1 MGGSETDK
9 AAAKETKG
17 TPPSAAQEQSSGT
30 SMGTV
35 NPEWPG
41 YQGYAPIPPHGY
53 IASSPQAHPY
63 MWGVQHIMPPYGT
76 PPHPYMAMYPHGV
89 YAHPSIPAG
98 NTPGN
103 ADADGK
109 LPEGKEKLPIKRS
122 KGSLGSLNMITGKTN
137 DQGKT
142 TGPSANG
149 TLVRVAVMARVKE
162 DSPSNLADGTHNG
175 SSVQGS
181 QNGLPNASRSLGNPA
196 MSLVPMTT
204 APAHGAVAGPTTN
217 LNIGMDYWGTPAP
230 SAIPAMRGKVSSA
243 AVGSGIMTV
252 GSHDNMQSQLWLQ
265 AECDELAQR
274 AESLKEENASLRAE
288 LERIRREHD
297 QLVAENTN
305 LKERLG
311 ETPEDSATGK
321 AEQNSVND
329 QSNEAEH
336 GIEPQV
342 EHYGCI
348 VGLLGRARLFEKA
361 LKWIEEMPMKHNYIV
376 WRSLLSAAKLHHDL
390 ESAEIAARKL
400 DELGLLDGGL
410 YVVLANMYARDKRWD
425 KVETVRT
432 MMASKGLAQVPGFC
446 FGEVQGTLHKFHWH
460 DKTHPGC
467 DEIYEMMHQMEWQLK
482 FEGYSPDTSETQIN
496 FSEEEKRQRL
506 KHHCQKLAMAYTLLY
521 TPKDTTIRITRNL
534 SASSNENTTV

>member
-17 TPPSAAQEQSSGT
+17 TPPSAAQSSGT
-30 SMGTV
+30 STGTV

-41 YQGYAPIPPHGY
+41 YQGYAPIPPLPPLPPHGY

-98 NTPGN
+98 SYPYPYPIPSANGVTEASGNTPGI

-122 KGSLGSLNMITGKTN
+122 EGSLGSLNMITGKTN
-137 DQGKT
+137 DQGKA

-149 TLVRVAVMARVKE
+149 TSSKSGESGSDGSSEGSDANSQN
-162 DSPSNLADGTHNG
+162 DSPCNPADGAHNG
-175 SSVQGS
+175 SLVQVS

-196 MSLVPMTT
+196 MSIVPITT

-243 AVGSGIMTV
+243 AVGSGLMTV
-252 GSHDNMQSQLWLQ
+252 GSHDNMQSQLWLQDERELKRQKRKQSNRESARRSRLRKQ

-297 QLVAENTN
+297 QLVAENMN

-311 ETPEDSATGK
+311 QIPEDSATGK
-321 AEQNSVND
+321 TEQNSVND
-329 QSNEAEH
+329 QS
-336 GIEPQV
+336 
-342 EHYGCI
+342 
-348 VGLLGRARLFEKA
+348 
-361 LKWIEEMPMKHNYIV
+361 
-376 WRSLLSAAKLHHDL
+376 
-390 ESAEIAARKL
+390 
-400 DELGLLDGGL
+400 
-410 YVVLANMYARDKRWD
+410 
-425 KVETVRT
+425 
-432 MMASKGLAQVPGFC
+432 
-446 FGEVQGTLHKFHWH
+446 
-460 DKTHPGC
+460 
-467 DEIYEMMHQMEWQLK
+467 
-482 FEGYSPDTSETQIN
+482 SEQT
-496 FSEEEKRQRL
+496 E
-506 KHHCQKLAMAYTLLY
+506 
-521 TPKDTTIRITRNL
+521 
-534 SASSNENTTV
+534 